1 MERINY
7 QKTLNVFA
15 RFREL
20 FLTKYDKVLSK
31 YKKSLEDSL
40 VYGDTIDEELRSEY
54 HTLKEMKELIFQLE
68 FEFRKLE
75 MINILDSIDELFPE
89 EEKENNKKTLD
100 L

>member
-40 VYGDTIDEELRSEY
+40 VYGDTIDEELRCE
-54 HTLKEMKELIFQLE
+54 
-68 FEFRKLE
+68 
-75 MINILDSIDELFPE
+75 
-89 EEKENNKKTLD
+89 
-100 L
+100 